1 MENFNVLNKVITIEN
16 YNGDSVMTIEI
27 DEKGNIIRM
36 EDCSVADLDNDYI
49 FCTKKELIRLQ
60 ADNEF

>member
-27 DEKGNIIRM
+27 DELGNIVRM
-36 EDCSVADLDNDYI
+36 EDCNVADIDNDYI
-49 FCTKKELIRLQ
+49 FNTKKELIRLQ

>member
-1 MENFNVLNKVITIEN
+1 MENFNVLNRVITIEN

-27 DEKGNIIRM
+27 DELGNIVRM

-49 FCTKKELIRLQ
+49 FGTKKELIRLQ

>member
-27 DEKGNIIRM
+27 DEKGEEGNIFFFGFVLSINFNFLISGKLR
-36 EDCSVADLDNDYI
+36 I
-49 FCTKKELIRLQ
+49 FPSIL
-60 ADNEF
+60 

>member
-27 DEKGNIIRM
+27 DKLGNITRM
-36 EDCSVADLDNDYI
+36 ENCSVADTDNDYI
-49 FCTKKELIRLQ
+49 FNTDKTLIRLQ

>member
-27 DEKGNIIRM
+27 DELGNIIRM

-49 FCTKKELIRLQ
+49 FNTKKELIRLQ

>member
-27 DEKGNIIRM
+27 DELGNIVRM

-49 FCTKKELIRLQ
+49 FNTKKELIRLQ